1 MPLLITDQDVA
12 DFQQDGAVCL
22 RGAFDSTAVS
32 LIETG
37 VEKTLKSPTPYA
49 RVQSK
54 PEDPGYFFTDYYM
67 WRKHAEFATLM
78 HQGPG
83 GEIAARLTES
93 QSIRYFYDGMFVK
106 EPGTERGSD
115 WHQDQPY
122 YNVDG
127 NQLCVI
133 WIPIDPIE
141 MGTALRLVKG
151 SHRWGKWFQPVFFAS
166 ERVLDGASEMFE
178 PMPDIDG
185 NPDDYEILTWA
196 MEPGDCIVF
205 HPLMI
210 HGASGN
216 PRNDRRR
223 RAVSTTWLGDDTVYG
238 ERAAEVEPK
247 IEGYDFKPGQRL
259 DVESVF
265 PLVWPKTQ

>member
-1 MPLLITDQDVA
+1 MSFLISDQDVI
-12 DFQQDGAVCL
+12 DFQQNGAVCL
-22 RGAFDSTAVS
+22 RGAFDREMLA
-32 LIETG
+32 LIERG
-37 VEKTLKSPTPYA
+37 VEKTLVSPTPYA

-54 PEDPGYFFTDYYM
+54 PEDPGFFFTDYYM

-78 HQGPG
+78 RHGPG
-83 GEIAARLTES
+83 AEIAARFT
-93 QSIRYFYDGMFVK
+93 QSDSIHYFYEGLFVK
-106 EPGTERGSD
+106 EPGTERISD

-133 WIPIDPIE
+133 WIPLDQIE

-151 SHRWGKWFQPVFFAS
+151 SHRLGKWFQPVFFAS
-166 ERVLDGASEMFE
+166 ERVLDGAAEMFE

-185 NPDDYEILTWA
+185 NPDQYEILTWA
-196 MEPGDCIVF
+196 MQPGDCIVF

-223 RAVSTTWLGDDTVYG
+223 RALSTTWLGDDTVYG

-247 IEGYDFKPGQRL
+247 IEGYEFVPGQRL
-259 DVESVF
+259 NVESVF
-265 PLVWPKTQ
+265 PLVWPKTR